1 MDCRREEL
9 LPSMAY
15 QPALAYQSFQRV
27 VQESKRIFIPSPT
40 QPQLLDWLPQVPS
53 PWPTS
58 HTLYQL
64 SSTIKWYGW
73 EHGKDIQES
82 DCKGNPVRP
91 TMVFFP
97 PGVQSYTVNK
107 QFQQKYYLADN
118 SDPTFPPSPH
128 SSLTPEL
135 HTSVRNCQDGKQTP
149 HKTNSSCRS
158 LYQDSPYGNKIHSPR
173 NGHQVQYM
181 RKSKSNIPTQLHPR
195 YYIQKEQEPS
205 EIRTSFRYSSQYN
218 RALQTLLFNVFSLRD
233 VAKPA
238 YNSVFKWVPVHVL
251 TPRSVLIVYKAVLL
265 QYTQKSSG
273 DHESKITT
281 TWNSCWAA
289 SHHQRIWL

>member
-135 HTSVRNCQDGKQTP
+135 HTSVKKLSRW
-149 HKTNSSCRS
+149 KTNSTQNQ
-158 LYQDSPYGNKIHSPR
+158 LQLQIFVPGQPLWQQDPLTKKWSPGAVHEKIQEQHSYSIASQGTTYRR
-173 NGHQVQYM
+173 NRNHLKSGQV
-181 RKSKSNIPTQLHPR
+181 SDIPA
-195 YYIQKEQEPS
+195 S
-205 EIRTSFRYSSQYN
+205 
-218 RALQTLLFNVFSLRD
+218 
-233 VAKPA
+233 
-238 YNSVFKWVPVHVL
+238 
-251 TPRSVLIVYKAVLL
+251 
-265 QYTQKSSG
+265 
-273 DHESKITT
+273 ITEHYRL
-281 TWNSCWAA
+281 CY
-289 SHHQRIWL
+289 LMYFL

>member
-1 MDCRREEL
+1 
-9 LPSMAY
+9 MAY

-27 VQESKRIFIPSPT
+27 VQGKQADFHSLPT

-135 HTSVRNCQDGKQTP
+135 HTSVKKLSRW
-149 HKTNSSCRS
+149 KTNSTQNQLQLQI

-181 RKSKSNIPTQLHPR
+181 RKSKSNIPTQLHPKVLHTEGTGT
-195 YYIQKEQEPS
+195 IWNPDKFQIFQ
-205 EIRTSFRYSSQYN
+205 
-218 RALQTLLFNVFSLRD
+218 
-233 VAKPA
+233 
-238 YNSVFKWVPVHVL
+238 PV
-251 TPRSVLIVYKAVLL
+251 
-265 QYTQKSSG
+265 
-273 DHESKITT
+273 
-281 TWNSCWAA
+281 
-289 SHHQRIWL
+289 